1 MAGAREGSGQGSL
14 VFGATATCF
23 CSRHGAGRVSFVAGP
38 VCCPGAAG
46 LFPFPMKR
54 LTYKSPSF
62 AAQLRR
68 LDRRHVPGAG
78 LSTYVAG
85 IIAEIVREGDKALV
99 GFAEKFDGARLTAKT
114 LAVSQKEWDQASA
127 AVPAK
132 VKRALA
138 LAHRNVLAFSRK
150 GLRRN
155 WTMKNAQGADVGE
168 VYQPFQRVGIYV
180 PGGSAP
186 LISTVIMTV
195 TLAQA
200 AGVPEI
206 VVCTPCDKAGKV
218 NEAMLH
224 ALKLA
229 GATEVYKV
237 GGAHAIA
244 ALAMGTKTIRPV
256 DKIMGP
262 GNKFVVEAKRQLF
275 GAVAIDL
282 LPGPSEVMVLADGS
296 ANPAFI
302 AADLLAQAE
311 HGKDSQVLLATDSA
325 ALLDAVEQEVENQ
338 LSMLPRAD
346 LARESLKTGG
356 TLVLVRDLAQ
366 GVDLANAWA
375 PEHLSLVVKNEKAV
389 LPQLRSSG
397 AIFIGHYSPVAV
409 GDFLAGPSHTLPT
422 GGAGKSFPGLTVDQ
436 FQRRTSIVKLNA
448 KALAASAPLVELFSE
463 IEGLAAHGRSATIR
477 TGKHI

>member
-1 MAGAREGSGQGSL
+1 
-14 VFGATATCF
+14 
-23 CSRHGAGRVSFVAGP
+23 
-38 VCCPGAAG
+38 
-46 LFPFPMKR
+46 MKR
-54 LTYKSPSF
+54 LSYTSPSF

-68 LDRRHVPGAG
+68 LDRRHVPGAE

-85 IIAEIVREGDKALV
+85 IISEIVRDGDKALLE
-99 GFAEKFDGARLTAKT
+99 FAEKFDGAVLTAKT
-114 LAVSQKEWDQASA
+114 LAVGGKEWDQAPA

-138 LAHRNVLAFSRK
+138 MAHRNVLAFARQ

-155 WTMKNAQGADVGE
+155 WSMKNAQGADVGE

-195 TLAQA
+195 TLAKA

-206 VVCTPCDKAGKV
+206 VVCTPCDKSGKI
-218 NEAMLH
+218 NDAMLH

-244 ALAMGTKTIRPV
+244 AMAFGTKTIRPV

-282 LPGPSEVMVLADGS
+282 LPGPSEIMVLADET
-296 ANPAFI
+296 ANPAFV

-325 ALLDAVEQEVENQ
+325 SLLEAVEQELGNQ
-338 LSMLPRAD
+338 LSMLPRAEI
-346 LARESLKTGG
+346 ARESLKTGG
-356 TLVLVRDLAQ
+356 TLVLVKDMAQ
-366 GVDLANAWA
+366 GIALANAWA

-389 LPQLRSSG
+389 LPQIRNSG
-397 AIFIGHYSPVAV
+397 AIFLGHYSPVAV

-436 FQRRTSIVKLNA
+436 FQRRTSIVKLSA
-448 KALAASAPLVELFSE
+448 KALAASAPAVELLAG

-477 TGKHI
+477 TGQHI